1 MTQLQPEM
9 SFDQAEHASRRRG
22 HMAIVRG
29 AVEPDNVE
37 LNVQ

>member
-1 MTQLQPEM
+1 MAQLQPEM
-9 SFDQAEHASRRRG
+9 SFDQGERAGRRRG

-37 LNVQ
+37 VNVQ